1 MLVLSTQIMNKVS
14 RSMQRLKKLFQ
25 SMLIVAALASCAT
38 TSSTAPKP
46 DANTANTPAPAT
58 ATAGEKAVVTAP
70 VTDAAKSDAKATA
83 TDPVLDAVTIP
94 AKDAVKTASH
104 DTYIIQPG
112 DMLTISVWKEKDLQG
127 EMTVRPDGGINLPLA
142 GEIIAAGKTIEQL
155 QKDIA
160 AKLTRYV
167 PDPVVTATVKQS
179 LGNRIYVVGKV
190 NKPGEYAANRT
201 IDVMQALSMA
211 GGPTPYASVNKI
223 KILRRVNGEQKTF
236 LFKYSRVEKGK
247 DLEQNIILQGGDIV
261 VVP

>member
-25 SMLIVAALASCAT
+25 SMLIVAALASCGTTPPAVAESDTNAT
-38 TSSTAPKP
+38 NASAPDPTTADVK
-46 DANTANTPAPAT
+46 
-58 ATAGEKAVVTAP
+58 
-70 VTDAAKSDAKATA
+70 
-83 TDPVLDAVTIP
+83 DAVTSP
-94 AKDAVKTASH
+94 ANDTQEVAPH

-112 DMLTISVWKEKDLQG
+112 DLLTVSVWKEKDLQG
-127 EMTVRPDGGINLPLA
+127 EYTVRPDGGLNFPLA
-142 GEIIAAGKTIEQL
+142 GEIVAAGKTIEQL

-160 AKLTRYV
+160 AKLTRYI
-167 PDPVVTATVKQS
+167 PDPVVNATVKHS

-190 NKPGEYAANRT
+190 NKPGEYATNRT

-211 GGPTPYASVNKI
+211 GGPTLFASVNKI

-247 DLEQNIILQGGDIV
+247 DLEQNIVLQGGDIV